1 MNATAIDCMPTP
13 FPELIRRFDVSGP
26 RYTSYPTADRF
37 VEAFTP
43 DQFVQALEQRR
54 SGAAAMVL
62 PLSLYVH
69 IPFCESLCYYCACN
83 KIITK
88 HHERGEAYLR
98 YLSREVDLHTAHLG
112 LGQTVSQLHLGGG
125 TPTFLSDSELRELMA
140 MLRRSFTLAPGGEYS
155 IEVDPRT
162 VDATRLATLAELGF
176 NRLSF
181 GVQDFDPVV
190 QKAVHRVQPAE
201 QVFALVASARQLG
214 FESINVDLIYGLPQQ
229 TPESFD
235 RTLAQV
241 NELRPDRIAL
251 YAYAHLPERFK
262 PQRRIITAELPTAD
276 AKVSMLSRSLAAFQN
291 AGYVYVGMDH
301 FALPNDSLAVA
312 KRQGRLHRNF
322 QGYSTQPDCDLLGL
336 GVSAIGRVGATY
348 SQNAKTLEE
357 YYDHLDQGRLPVVRG
372 LALTRDDLLR
382 RAVIMAL
389 MCQGQL
395 EYESIELAY
404 LIDFKSYFAAE
415 LETLAGMED
424 QGLVEVNDT
433 GIQVTAMGWFFVRG
447 VAMVFD
453 RYLQADRTRAR
464 FSKII

>member
-1 MNATAIDCMPTP
+1 MPTP
-13 FPELIRRFDVSGP
+13 LPELIRRFDVSGP

-37 VEAFTP
+37 VEAFTS
-43 DQFVQALEQRR
+43 DHFVQALEQRR

-112 LGQTVSQLHLGGG
+112 VGQTVSQLHLGGG
-125 TPTFLSDSELRELMA
+125 TPTFLSDGELRELMA

-162 VDATRLATLAELGF
+162 VDAARLATLAELGF

-190 QKAVHRVQPAE
+190 QKAVHRIQPVE

-262 PQRRIITAELPTAD
+262 PQRRIVTAELPNAD
-276 AKVSMLSRSLAAFQN
+276 AKLSMLSRSLAAFEN

-301 FALPNDSLAVA
+301 FALPNDALAVA

-395 EYESIELAY
+395 QYESIDLAY

-415 LETLAGMED
+415 LKTLEGMEE

-453 RYLQADRTRAR
+453 RHLQADRTRAR
-464 FSKII
+464 FSKIL

>member
-1 MNATAIDCMPTP
+1 MNAAVAEPVS
-13 FPELIRRFDVSGP
+13 EGLLRRFDVPGP

-37 VEAFTP
+37 VEAFSVADYTR
-43 DQFVQALEQRR
+43 ALTLRR
-54 SGAAAMVL
+54 TGAAGMKL

-83 KIITK
+83 KIVTR
-88 HHERGEAYLR
+88 HHDRAKPYLR
-98 YLSREVDLHTAHLG
+98 YLSREVDLHTEQLG
-112 LGQTVSQLHLGGG
+112 TGQIVTQLHWGGG
-125 TPTFLSDSELRELMA
+125 TPTFLSDDELRELMG
-140 MLRRSFTLAPGGEYS
+140 MLRRNFTLAPGGEYS

-162 VDATRLATLAELGF
+162 IDASRLDTLAELGF

-181 GVQDFDPVV
+181 GVQDFDPEV

-201 QVFALVASARQLG
+201 QVFALVEAARQRN
-214 FESINVDLIYGLPQQ
+214 FDSINIDLIYGLPLQS
-229 TPESFD
+229 PESFD

-241 NELRPDRIAL
+241 IELRPDRIAL

-262 PQRRIITAELPTAD
+262 PQRRIATVELPSGA
-276 AKVSMLSRSLAAFQN
+276 AKVAMLSRSLAAFMG

-301 FALPNDSLAVA
+301 FALPTDALAVA

-322 QGYSTQPDCDLLGL
+322 QGYSTQPDCDLIGL
-336 GVSAIGRVGATY
+336 GVSSIGRIGATY

-357 YYDHLDQGRLPVVRG
+357 YYDYLDQGRFPVVRG
-372 LALTRDDLLR
+372 LALSRDDLVR

-389 MCQGQL
+389 MCQGQVSF
-395 EYESIELAY
+395 ESIELAY
-404 LIDFKSYFAAE
+404 LLEFRNYFAPEIEA
-415 LETLAGMED
+415 LHQLAD
-424 QGLVEVNDT
+424 QGLVTLDETD
-433 GIQVTAMGWFFVRG
+433 IQVTAMGWFFVRA

>member
-1 MNATAIDCMPTP
+1 MNAAVAEPVSED
-13 FPELIRRFDVSGP
+13 LIRRFDVSGP

-37 VEAFTP
+37 VEAFSADDYT
-43 DQFVQALEQRR
+43 QALKLRR
-54 SGAAAMVL
+54 SGAAAMAL

-88 HHERGEAYLR
+88 HHDRAAPYLR
-98 YLSREVDLHTAHLG
+98 YLSREVDLHTEHLG
-112 LGQTVSQLHLGGG
+112 VGQTVTQLHLGGG
-125 TPTFLSDSELRELMA
+125 TPTFLTDDELRELMG
-140 MLRRSFTLAPGGEYS
+140 MLQRNFTLAPGGEYS

-162 VDATRLATLAELGF
+162 IDASRLDTLAELGF

-181 GVQDFDPVV
+181 GVQDFDPAV

-201 QVFALVASARQLG
+201 QVFALMEAARQRS
-214 FESINVDLIYGLPQQ
+214 FDSINIDLIYGLPQQ
-229 TPESFD
+229 SPESFD

-241 NELRPDRIAL
+241 IELRPERIAL

-262 PQRRIITAELPTAD
+262 PQRRIATAELPSGA
-276 AKVSMLSRSLAAFQN
+276 AKVAMLARSMAAFIG

-301 FALPNDSLAVA
+301 FALPTDALAIA

-322 QGYSTQPDCDLLGL
+322 QGYSTQPDCDLIGL
-336 GVSAIGRVGATY
+336 GVSSIGRIGATY

-357 YYDHLDQGRLPVVRG
+357 YYDYLDQGRFPVVRG
-372 LALTRDDLLR
+372 LGLSRDDLVR
-382 RAVIMAL
+382 RAVIMSL
-389 MCQGQL
+389 MCQGQVL
-395 EYESIELAY
+395 FESIELAH
-404 LIDFKSYFAAE
+404 LVEFRNYFASEIVALQKLAE
-415 LETLAGMED
+415 
-424 QGLVEVNDT
+424 QGLVTLDDSC
-433 GIQVTAMGWFFVRG
+433 IQVTTMGWFFVRA

-453 RYLQADRTRAR
+453 RYLQTDRTRAR